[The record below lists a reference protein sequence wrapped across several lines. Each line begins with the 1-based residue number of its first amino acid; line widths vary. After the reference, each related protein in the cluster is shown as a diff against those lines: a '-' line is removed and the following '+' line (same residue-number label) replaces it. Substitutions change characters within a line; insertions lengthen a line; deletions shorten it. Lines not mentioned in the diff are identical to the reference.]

1 MIEGLHS
8 QYFHDLNKKYDLSIF
23 PDLETKIKEESKLIR
38 DKERGKTQEA
48 IMYEIDKRKKDFH
61 EFVFPQSKNS
71 DIYIK
76 TINRN
81 SSSTTFSIFLKNDYF
96 IELKKLISEILNT
109 PISNITHESGLV
121 KFDFCVLNNESV
133 ELFEALTKNIKNLE
147 NSNFYNSEIF
157 LNQNSELLCKLSIAL
172 FVLDKKIE
180 TKI

>member
-1 MIEGLHS
+1 M
-8 QYFHDLNKKYDLSIF
+8 
-23 PDLETKIKEESKLIR
+23 
-38 DKERGKTQEA
+38 
-48 IMYEIDKRKKDFH
+48 
-61 EFVFPQSKNS
+61 
-71 DIYIK
+71 
-76 TINRN
+76 
-81 SSSTTFSIFLKNDYF
+81 KNDYF